1 MSQEPFSSSPTALI
15 SLDEVKSGGED
26 LSKASSLSVDG
37 QPTPPP
43 QRSPTELGVER
54 ESPTA
59 IAPGEPVPPAPS
71 APRPNERLTPSVM
84 LPIEQLSGDDEFRI
98 RPQSELED
106 VSALATDIARLGQ
119 LVPIDVRTVDG
130 NVFQVVTGF
139 RRVEALKFL
148 QREQVL
154 ARVFHKLD
162 DEEALLI
169 ALAHA
174 IHASPA
180 TVQTMTEWQARLEA
194 QGKLTPSVR
203 DMLEKALSSGDDLSP
218 EHFESDDDE
227 VDADELASDVTLRL
241 GQCNQDLALLADA
254 DVFLALD
261 AKRREALVAQLRYS
275 IDLVAYLEKL

>member
-15 SLDEVKSGGED
+15 SLDEVKSGSE
-26 LSKASSLSVDG
+26 ASSERPMLSIDS
-37 QPTPPP
+37 QPTPLPEHPKAEPLAEQTLPP
-43 QRSPTELGVER
+43 GATE
-54 ESPTA
+54 S
-59 IAPGEPVPPAPS
+59 IAPAPS
-71 APRPNERLTPSVM
+71 APRPNERLTPSLM
-84 LPIEQLSGDDEFRI
+84 LPIEQLSGDDQFRI
-98 RPQSELED
+98 RPESELED

-119 LVPIDVRTVDG
+119 LVPIDVRTSDG

-180 TVQTMTEWQARLEA
+180 TAQTLGEWRDRLDG

-218 EHFESDDDE
+218 EHVESDDDE
-227 VDADELASDVTLRL
+227 VDADELASDVTIRL

-275 IDLVAYLEKL
+275 IDLVDYLEKL